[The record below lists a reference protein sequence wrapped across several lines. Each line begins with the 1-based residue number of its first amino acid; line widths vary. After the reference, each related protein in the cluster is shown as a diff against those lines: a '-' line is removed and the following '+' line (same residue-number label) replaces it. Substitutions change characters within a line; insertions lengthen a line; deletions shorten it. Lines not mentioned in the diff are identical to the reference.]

1 MGTKGSYTGG
11 GGKAGKDL
19 RDAVSRWAD
28 SAGAAGDQPRPPLP
42 PAALRG
48 ALGLFR
54 NSADGPGGG
63 GGGGGASGAG
73 VGSGGGGAQ
82 RTVAASARAAS
93 RAAAAA
99 YGLRTGDA
107 QTLADLGLDYD
118 ALRANQDP
126 LQVTKAIV
134 DAACG
139 PSTDGTIED
148 HEQRLVAAEIAGWI
162 LDAHSDGTVPTPD
175 EIVRET
181 IALIVFEA
189 ACTET
194 AARLQQGAPS
204 AAAMLAAEDEMRVTA
219 RVLAENADLSATG
232 ATEQELNTAIAKG
245 IESLRVIWGDA

>member
-19 RDAVSRWAD
+19 RDAVSKWAD
-28 SAGAAGDQPRPPLP
+28 IAAAAGNNQPRPALP
-42 PAALRG
+42 PAALRP
-48 ALGLFR
+48 ALRLFR
-54 NSADGPGGG
+54 SGADGPGGGGRASGAGGG
-63 GGGGGASGAG
+63 GGGGGA
-73 VGSGGGGAQ
+73 Q
-82 RTVAASARAAS
+82 RSVAASARAAS

-107 QTLADLGLDYD
+107 QALADLGLDYN

-139 PSTDGTIED
+139 PLADGTIED

-162 LDAHSDGTVPTPD
+162 LDAHSGGSPPTPD

-181 IALIVFEA
+181 IALIIFEA

-194 AARLQQGAPS
+194 AARLQQGDPS
-204 AAAMLAAEDEMRVTA
+204 ATAILAAEDEMRATA
-219 RVLAENADLSATG
+219 RVLAGNAELSATG

>member
-1 MGTKGSYTGG
+1 M
-11 GGKAGKDL
+11 
-19 RDAVSRWAD
+19 
-28 SAGAAGDQPRPPLP
+28 
-42 PAALRG
+42 
-48 ALGLFR
+48 
-54 NSADGPGGG
+54 
-63 GGGGGASGAG
+63 
-73 VGSGGGGAQ
+73 
-82 RTVAASARAAS
+82 AASARAAS

-99 YGLRTGDA
+99 YGLRTGNA
-107 QTLADLGLDYD
+107 QALADLGLDYD

-139 PSTDGTIED
+139 PLADGTIED

-162 LDAHSDGTVPTPD
+162 LDAHSGGSVPTPD

-194 AARLQQGAPS
+194 AARLQQGDPS
-204 AAAMLAAEDEMRVTA
+204 AAAMLAAEEEMRATA
-219 RVLAENADLSATG
+219 RVLAGNAELSITG
-232 ATEQELNTAIAKG
+232 ATEQELNTAIEKG